1 MTLATHAG
9 AVAGRFIPQG
19 RKLRVAWLAAL
30 LVSIALLLLPFL
42 FRLNG
47 KTHAGWEQFLGRFH
61 VLVVHLPIGFLVLL
75 PLFEIAGAFRPA
87 LREAA
92 GFVLGLGAAAC
103 FGSLALGYLLAW
115 GSGETGPTVMRHMW
129 GGIALC
135 IGTLLCLLVRPAW
148 SSSASSG
155 ASSGPS
161 SGADRRVYPSL
172 LVFVLLALV
181 WTAHQGGSLTHGSNY
196 LSAYM
201 PSPLKH
207 VLAFGIVRAV
217 PNPNSFYAQHI
228 DPVLEAKCVSC
239 HGAGKLESGLR
250 LDSYEGLMS
259 GGKDGA
265 VIMPGSPQKSLLLQR
280 VTLPVDNKHFMPAEG
295 HPPLRPEEIAWIHA
309 WIQQGA
315 SPSAITLAGISLPAG
330 PTELPLQPVGDYSA
344 LRSEIRATQN
354 GVGAKL
360 QPVSGKP
367 SDGLVLNTV
376 DVAATFG
383 DAQLAQF
390 QKFAPYIVEADL
402 ARTSVTD
409 ASFAT
414 LAKFTHL
421 RALHLEGTAVKGS
434 GLAQLK
440 PLSQLT
446 YLNLSGTKV
455 TTDAI
460 PPLKSMKNLRHLYL
474 FNTPAQPAAAA
485 DATQLTARSTP

>member
-1 MTLATHAG
+1 MTVATHA
-9 AVAGRFIPQG
+9 APRAGRLIPRG
-19 RKLRVAWLAAL
+19 RNMRAAWLAAL
-30 LVSIALLLLPFL
+30 LVSIALLLLPFV

-47 KTHAGWEQFLGRFH
+47 RTHAGWEQFLGRFH
-61 VLVVHLPIGFLVLL
+61 VLLVHLPIGFLVLL

-103 FGSLALGYLLAW
+103 LASLVFGYLLAW
-115 GSGETGPTVMRHMW
+115 GGGEAGPTVMRHMW

-148 SSSASSG
+148 SS
-155 ASSGPS
+155 
-161 SGADRRVYPSL
+161 GADRHIYPSL

-196 LSAYM
+196 LYAYM
-201 PSPLKH
+201 PPPLRN
-207 VLAFGIVRAV
+207 LLSFGIVRAA
-217 PNPNSFYAQHI
+217 PNSFYGRQI

-239 HGAGKLESGLR
+239 HGAGKMESGLR
-250 LDSYEGLMS
+250 LDSYDGLMK

-265 VIMPGSPQKSLLLQR
+265 VVVPGSPQHSLLLQR
-280 VTLPVDNKHFMPAEG
+280 VMLPVADKHFMPAEG

-315 SPSAITLAGISLPAG
+315 SPSATTVAGVSLPAT
-330 PTELPLQPVGDYSA
+330 PAELPLQPVGDYSG
-344 LRSEIRATQN
+344 LMNEVRATQN

-360 QPVSGKP
+360 QPLSGKP
-367 SDGLVLNTV
+367 SDGLVLNTA
-376 DVAATFG
+376 DVAPTFG
-383 DAQLAQF
+383 DTQLAAF
-390 QKFAPYIVEADL
+390 QKFAPYIVEANL
-402 ARTSVTD
+402 ARTAVTD

-414 LAKFTHL
+414 LAKFAHL
-421 RALHLEGTAVKGS
+421 RALHLEGTSITGS

-440 PLSQLT
+440 SLSQLT

-455 TTDAI
+455 TSANLA
-460 PPLKSMKNLRHLYL
+460 PLKSMKNLRHLYL
-474 FNTPAQPAAAA
+474 FNTSAQPAPVPE
-485 DATQLTARSTP
+485 ATQLTARSTP